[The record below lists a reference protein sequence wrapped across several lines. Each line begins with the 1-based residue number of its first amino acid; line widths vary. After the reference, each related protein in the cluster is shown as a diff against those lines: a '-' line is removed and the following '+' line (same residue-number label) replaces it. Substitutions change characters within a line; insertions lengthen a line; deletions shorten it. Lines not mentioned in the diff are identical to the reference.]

1 MTLNVP
7 TSELAD
13 ITIRNLASDGSGVGE
28 LPDGRIIFIPRSAP
42 GDKTRVKVTAL
53 KRRWARGQ
61 LEEILRP
68 TEKRSNPL
76 CSLYDKCGGCSLQH
90 IPYSD
95 QLKWKGRFVSEAL
108 SRIGGLEVDKVPVTA
123 SPHLSQYRNRVT
135 FTLRRLRAGRV
146 VAGFHGLHRPS
157 HVIDVRGECVLPEPE
172 ITSAWTSLRDHWG
185 TGARR
190 LPSGGRLRLTLR
202 NSKSGIDLLIE
213 GGTSAWNPEALM
225 KHVSSVST
233 VWHQPSDA
241 GAIELVYGRV
251 HEDTWIGEQ
260 LLLVGD
266 VFLQVN
272 RAAAQLLQEHV
283 IALAG
288 SPDSAVDAYCGVGY
302 YGRQLANSGTTVVG
316 IDVNEAALTS
326 SCEKRSD
333 NYRTVQGAVEEHLS
347 HFLPVDLLILNPPR
361 SGLERTIPLQ
371 ILDAPPKTIIYIS
384 CDPATL
390 ARDLNR
396 LESAYVLAQYQ
407 GFDLFPQTAH
417 IETVVVLRRSENQ

>member
-1 MTLNVP
+1 MMLNVP
-7 TSELAD
+7 ANGLAD
-13 ITIRNLASDGSGVGE
+13 VTIRSLASDGSGVGE

-61 LEEILRP
+61 LEEILSP
-68 TEKRSNPL
+68 TEERSNPL

-90 IPYSD
+90 IPYSE
-95 QLKWKGRFVSEAL
+95 QLKWKGRFVVEAL

-123 SPHLSQYRNRVT
+123 SPHLSRYRNRMT

-146 VAGFHGLHRPS
+146 VAGLHGLDRPS
-157 HVIDVRGECVLPEPE
+157 HVIDVKSECILPEPE
-172 ITSAWTSLRDHWG
+172 ITSAWISLRDNWG

-190 LPSGGRLRLTLR
+190 LPLGGRLRLTLR

-213 GGTSAWNPEALM
+213 GGTSAWSPEALM
-225 KHVSSVST
+225 KQVPSVST
-233 VWHQPSDA
+233 VWHEPSDT
-241 GAIELVYGRV
+241 GAIELVYGKV
-251 HEDTWIGEQ
+251 HEDIWVGEK

-272 RAAAQLLQEHV
+272 RAAAQLLQEYV
-283 IALAG
+283 IATSG
-288 SPDSAVDAYCGVGY
+288 SPDSAVDAYCGAGY
-302 YGRQLANSGTTVVG
+302 YGRQLANSGAAVVG
-316 IDVNEAALTS
+316 IDVNGAALTS
-326 SCEKRSD
+326 SCEKRSG

-347 HFLPVDLLILNPPR
+347 NFLPVDLLILNPPR
-361 SGLERTIPLQ
+361 SGLESTIPLQ
-371 ILDAPPKTIIYIS
+371 ILDAPPETIIYVS

-390 ARDLNR
+390 ARDLKR
-396 LESAYVLAQYQ
+396 LGSAYALIDYEA
-407 GFDLFPQTAH
+407 FDLFPQTAH

>member
-61 LEEILRP
+61 LEEILQP
-68 TEKRSNPL
+68 TEKRSSPL

-95 QLKWKGRFVSEAL
+95 QLKWKGRFVLEAL

-347 HFLPVDLLILNPPR
+347 NFLPVDLLILNPPR